1 MAEVAG
7 RTLIPEGVEEAIMGV
22 VVEVSYDSARV
33 DTEEA
38 AVGDPH
44 LPVLT
49 FSR

>member
-1 MAEVAG
+1 MPA
-7 RTLIPEGVEEAIMGV
+7 GVEEAIRGV
-22 VVEVSYDSARV
+22 VVEVTYESARV

-44 LPVLT
+44 LLVLT